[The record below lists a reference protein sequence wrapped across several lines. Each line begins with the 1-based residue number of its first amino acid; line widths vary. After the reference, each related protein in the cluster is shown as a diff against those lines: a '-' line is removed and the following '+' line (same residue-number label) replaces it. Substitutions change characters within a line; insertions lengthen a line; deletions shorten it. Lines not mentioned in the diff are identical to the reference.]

1 MEEKIKV
8 YSYIL
13 GVLFLISLIDLGL
26 IIFIG
31 FFSEML
37 YLRKI
42 Y

>member
-13 GVLFLISLIDLGL
+13 GVLFLISLVDLGL
-26 IIFIG
+26 IIYIG
-31 FFSEML
+31 FLSEML